1 MVMAK
6 VIQFPGPQP
15 EKFGPIR
22 ARKKKGNG
30 LEKHGQLNLFTGGKV
45 IALHQLS
52 LFEEALA
59 LDDHGDLESAK
70 SGYLK
75 AIGAEENVADAYCNL
90 AIIEFQQD
98 HHVLAIDYLSR
109 ALEINPRHFE
119 AHYNLANVYGEI
131 GNFKLAKAHYGIS
144 IQLEPEF
151 ANSYFNLGL
160 TLAIN
165 KEYNEAVTALE
176 NYIHYSPDEDHTSIM
191 AVLDKLKSACN

>member
-1 MVMAK
+1 MAK

-22 ARKKKGNG
+22 ARKKKKGKG
-30 LEKHGQLNLFTGGKV
+30 LEKNGQLNLFTGGKV

-75 AIGAEENVADAYCNL
+75 AVGAGENVADAYCNL
-90 AIIEFQQD
+90 GIIEFQQD
-98 HHVLAIDYLSR
+98 HQALAIDYLSR
-109 ALEINPRHFE
+109 SLEVNPRHFE

-131 GNFKLAKAHYGIS
+131 GDFKLAKAHYGIS
-144 IQLEPEF
+144 IQLEPGF

-160 TLAIN
+160 TLAMN
-165 KEYNEAVTALE
+165 KEYREAVQAIE
-176 NYIHYSPDEDHTSIM
+176 KYIQYSPNEDHSTII
-191 AVLDKLKSACN
+191 AVLDKLKSTL

>member
-1 MVMAK
+1 MAK
-6 VIQFPGPQP
+6 VIQFPGAQP

-22 ARKKKGNG
+22 ARKKKGKG

-59 LDDHGDLESAK
+59 LDDHGDLDAAK

-75 AIGAEENVADAYCNL
+75 AIGAEENIADAYCNL
-90 AIIEFQQD
+90 GIIEFQQE

-131 GNFKLAKAHYGIS
+131 GNFKLAKAHYAIS
-144 IQLEPEF
+144 IQIEPEF
-151 ANSYFNLGL
+151 ANSYFNMGL
-160 TLAIN
+160 TLAMN
-165 KEYNEAVTALE
+165 KEYKEAIQILE
-176 NYIHYSPDEDHTSIM
+176 SYIRQSPTEDHNHIISL
-191 AVLDKLKSACN
+191 LDKLKSTL